1 MKKLFWLVL
10 VFVVGGFVNPVRI
23 FAADCNS
30 ATCDCSAPKTIRTLV
45 SCNPDECDLGPTVVN
60 GLNGRFCVPKLTTG
74 CNAVICNCLA
84 KTIKI
89 PSCSSIDCDLGIVSV
104 NGQYGHWCAPLLSSS
119 GGGGGDVLKDPPK
132 TWLPGFSDGF
142 GLPTVAA
149 NFLEEKLVPFVVSL
163 LIFGVIA
170 LSLIFTM
177 VGGIMYMTS
186 GGNKEGA
193 AKAKNT
199 ITYAL
204 VGLAVGLGAFLIS
217 KILFTFLG
225 M

>member
-1 MKKLFWLVL
+1 VYK
-10 VFVVGGFVNPVRI
+10 
-23 FAADCNS
+23 
-30 ATCDCSAPKTIRTLV
+30 IRFLLSGSEYQAQNYNFTANQPY
-45 SCNPDECDLGPTVVN
+45 SFPISVVN
-60 GLNGRFCVPKLTTG
+60 QGQY
-74 CNAVICNCLA
+74 
-84 KTIKI
+84 TIKVEGVNI
-89 PSCSSIDCDLGIVSV
+89 LASCEGNFQVTAAPGGPGASGNPFNVSPKDWLLSFDPGLGIPVAK
-104 NGQYGHWCAPLLSSS
+104 NGFLS
-119 GGGGGDVLKDPPK
+119 GQII
-132 TWLPGFSDGF
+132 
-142 GLPTVAA
+142 
-149 NFLEEKLVPFVVSL
+149 PFAISL
-163 LIFGVIA
+163 LIFLVVL
-170 LSLIFTM
+170 LSLIFTI

>member
-1 MKKLFWLVL
+1 VAKN
-10 VFVVGGFVNPVRI
+10 GFLSGQIIP
-23 FAADCNS
+23 FA
-30 ATCDCSAPKTIRTLV
+30 I
-45 SCNPDECDLGPTVVN
+45 
-60 GLNGRFCVPKLTTG
+60 
-74 CNAVICNCLA
+74 
-84 KTIKI
+84 
-89 PSCSSIDCDLGIVSV
+89 
-104 NGQYGHWCAPLLSSS
+104 
-119 GGGGGDVLKDPPK
+119 
-132 TWLPGFSDGF
+132 
-142 GLPTVAA
+142 
-149 NFLEEKLVPFVVSL
+149 SL
-163 LIFGVIA
+163 LIFLVVL
-170 LSLIFTM
+170 LSLIFTI